1 MKTNRRDFVKTT
13 GAVAL
18 GSMIVPGI
26 LKGSSFGQ
34 AVNQEIGIQ
43 VYTTNRFMGTDVK
56 AAFQKIAEIGFK
68 NIEIASNNI
77 GPYYGLKP
85 LELKKLIEDLGMNW
99 ISQHV
104 SGAPRRMPAATAQT
118 ATAPAAAPQAA
129 PAPAAQPT
137 TPRPTFPNLTENLQ
151 QLVDESAEAG
161 LKYLICASIPCATAD
176 QISASVDVFNKA
188 GEACKKAGIQF
199 AYHNHATEW
208 DLVDGKTPYQRFM
221 AETDKEL
228 VKMEIDL
235 AWAAKA
241 KQVPADL
248 FKLYPG
254 RYPCFHVKDYDL
266 VNNKI
271 VGVGQGQVDFKPA
284 FAAADV
290 AGMKYFF
297 YEQDTAASWDDVIL
311 SFNNIKKLF
320 V

>member
-1 MKTNRRDFVKTT
+1 MNTNRRKFLKST
-13 GAVAL
+13 GAMAL
-18 GSMIVPGI
+18 GSMLAPSLLRGAA
-26 LKGSSFGQ
+26 FGN
-34 AVNQEIGIQ
+34 AAAMPEIGIQ

-56 AAFQKIAEIGFK
+56 AAFRKIAEIGFK

-85 LELKKLIEDLGMNW
+85 LELKKLIEDLGMKW

-104 SGAPRRMPAATAQT
+104 GGAPRRAR
-118 ATAPAAAPQAA
+118 TAPQSAAPGAT
-129 PAPAAQPT
+129 PAPATASPNQPA

-161 LKYLICASIPCATAD
+161 LKYLICASIPCGTAAD
-176 QISASVDVFNKA
+176 ISASVNVFNKA

-208 DLVDGKTPYQRFM
+208 DLVEGKTPYERFM
-221 AETDKEL
+221 SETDKNL

-235 AWAAKA
+235 AWATKA
-241 KQVPADL
+241 KQNPVDL

-266 VNNKI
+266 TNNKI
-271 VGVGQGQVDFKPA
+271 VCVGQGNVDFKPA

-297 YEQDTAASWDDVIL
+297 YEQDSAQSWDDVIL

-320 V
+320 